1 MAGLG
6 KLGHAG
12 AVPVMR
18 WLYSLALWAA
28 QPLLRRK
35 LRQRAQAEPL
45 YGEYVEERF
54 GVYTSPR
61 TAPAAG
67 MTTQP
72 LIWLHTVSLGE
83 TRAAAVLVEALR
95 AELPGMRLLLTHG
108 TATGRAA
115 GTSLLRAGD
124 VQVWQPWDTVGA
136 VRRFLTHF
144 QPTLGL
150 LMETEVWP
158 NWVAESVRAGVPLC
172 LVNARMS
179 EKSLRKAQR
188 LAWLARP
195 AYRALR
201 AVWAQAEADAQRL
214 RQLGAPVQ
222 GVMGNFKFDMNP
234 DALQLAKGEAWRSQT
249 DKPVLM
255 FASLREGED
264 AMLAEFFKQNRP
276 LAGMDAAGVAPEMI
290 VGGAAKFSV
299 QWLVVPRHPQRF
311 DAVAH
316 QLEQAGLTVSRRST
330 WTDGPVAADVWLGD
344 SLGEMAL
351 YFGLADA
358 ALLGGSFAPLG
369 GQNLIEAAACGVP
382 VFMGPHVFNF
392 EDAAALSAASGAAF
406 ACADFEHAVQA
417 ATALLAKPDALA
429 TSRAAALALGGA
441 HRGAARHTAQ
451 AVAAY
456 IKA

>member
-1 MAGLG
+1 MI
-6 KLGHAG
+6 
-12 AVPVMR
+12 R
-18 WLYSLALWAA
+18 WLYSAGLWAL

-35 LRQRAQAEPL
+35 LRQRAQAESL

-54 GVYTSPR
+54 GVYTSPP
-61 TAPAAG
+61 AVPAAG
-67 MTTQP
+67 IATSP

-115 GTSLLRAGD
+115 GASLLRAGD

-144 QPTLGL
+144 RPTLGL
-150 LMETEVWP
+150 LMETEIWP
-158 NWVAESVRAGVPLC
+158 NLVAECARAGVPLC
-172 LVNARMS
+172 LVNARLS
-179 EKSLRKAQR
+179 EQSLRKAQR

-195 AYRALR
+195 AYRGLH
-201 AVWAQAEADAQRL
+201 AVWAQAQADANRL
-214 RQLGAPVQ
+214 RALGAPVQ
-222 GVMGNFKFDMNP
+222 GVMGNFKFDLNP
-234 DALQLAKGEAWRSQT
+234 DARQLAQGRAWRGQT

-264 AMLAEFFKQNRP
+264 AMLVEYFKRNRP
-276 LAGMDAAGVAPEMI
+276 LAPVDTAQPAPESI
-290 VGGAAKFSV
+290 ANGGSTGAV

-311 DAVAH
+311 DAVAD
-316 QLEQAGLTVSRRST
+316 QLVQAGLTVSRRST

-392 EDAAALSAASGAAF
+392 EEAAALSVAAGAAF
-406 ACADFEHAVQA
+406 ACADLDQAVQA
-417 ATALLAKPDALA
+417 ATALLAQPEALA
-429 TSRAAALALGGA
+429 ASRAAALALGDA
-441 HRGAARHTAQ
+441 HRGAAQRTAR
-451 AVAAY
+451 AVVAY
-456 IKA
+456 LKA